1 LADILD
7 LETDEFW
14 EWLKAA
20 QVVQTEINKQVPGK

>member
-7 LETDEFW
+7 LEADEFW

-20 QVVQTEINKQVPGK
+20 QGIENEIAKQLRSK